1 MAEPVLW
8 DADGTPR
15 SPRFDDI
22 YRSRSGGWQQAH
34 QVFLHGCGLPAAWA
48 GHRQWRVLETGFG
61 LGLNFLALW
70 RAWLDDPQRP
80 QVLHHVS
87 VEAWPVSA
95 DDILRSVAETP
106 ALAPLA
112 DELASQWWGLLP
124 GWHRLSLAGGQ
135 VLLTL
140 GVGDAAMLLSQH
152 CADGA
157 WRADSVFLDGFDPA
171 RNPQMWSDAV
181 LAQVAALCHA
191 DTRAATW
198 TVARSVR
205 DGLQRAGFAPE
216 RVEGLAPKRHSLRA
230 RLAVAPDRDGDPS
243 TRATAQAYPRTFL
256 VIGAGV
262 AGVAVAS
269 SLARR
274 GAPVALLDCANA
286 PACGASGL
294 PAGLFAPHVS
304 PDDAPLSQIS
314 RAGVRATHQSLRHL
328 HAQGLLSATDFSVD
342 GVLEHATLRGRKR
355 PADWRDVQRA
365 AAHAWTREATAAER
379 AAAALPDN
387 APAVMHAHAGWVW
400 PAAWIRAQLQ
410 AWPVKMHTQARVAR
424 IERQTQNGAPV
435 WYALDAHGQQIA
447 RADALVLAA
456 GAASRE
462 LLQTAGVAPQALPMQ
477 ALRGQVSVGRA
488 VPDQTPRSAPTL
500 PVNGHGSVIAGIAP
514 LQGGWIVGAT
524 FDRDRLDTQVDAAGH
539 EANLARLQTLHPWF
553 ADQVAPQFARGQVGG
568 WAGLRATL
576 ADRLPAVGEV
586 AATQAPGLYLLTGM
600 GARGLSL
607 SVLCAELLA
616 SRVYREPLPIA
627 PSLARRLA
635 AARFQ
640 PLIRHLPQTPRKPA

>member
-15 SPRFDDI
+15 STRFDDI
-22 YRSRSGGWQQAH
+22 YRSHSGAWQQAQ
-34 QVFLHGCGLPAAWA
+34 QVFLQGCGLPAAWA
-48 GHRQWRVLETGFG
+48 RRGQWRVLETGFG

-70 RAWLDDPQRP
+70 RAWFDDPQRP
-80 QVLHHVS
+80 RVLHHVS

-95 DDILRSVAETP
+95 DDILRSVAEAP
-106 ALAPLA
+106 PLQALAQ
-112 DELASQWWGLLP
+112 ELAAQWWGLLP

-140 GVGDAAMLLSQH
+140 GVGDAATMLSQH
-152 CADGA
+152 CADGG

-205 DGLQRAGFAPE
+205 DGLQRAGFTVE

-230 RLAVAPDRDGDPS
+230 RLAVPPDREGDRLQSAPAQPS
-243 TRATAQAYPRTFL
+243 PRTFL

-269 SLARR
+269 GLARR
-274 GAPVALLDCANA
+274 GAQVDLLDSANA

-314 RAGVRATHQSLRHL
+314 RAGLRATRESLRYL
-328 HAQGLLSATDFSVD
+328 HTKGLLSATDFSVD
-342 GVLEHATLRGRKR
+342 GVLEHAALRDRKR
-355 PADWRDVQRA
+355 PAAWGDVHQTA
-365 AAHAWTREATAAER
+365 ADVWTREATAAER

-387 APAVMHAHAGWVW
+387 APAALHPHAGWVW
-400 PAAWIRAQLQ
+400 PAAWVRAQLQ
-410 AWPVKMHTQARVAR
+410 AWPVKMQTQAQVAR
-424 IERQTQNGAPV
+424 IERRWHTGAPV
-435 WYALDAHGQQIA
+435 WYALDAHGQPIA
-447 RADALVLAA
+447 SADAVVLAA

-462 LLQTAGVAPQALPMQ
+462 LLQTAGVAPQALPLQ
-477 ALRGQVSVGRA
+477 ALRGQVSFGPA
-488 VPDQTPRSAPTL
+488 VPGQTPRSAPTL

-539 EANLARLQTLHPWF
+539 RANLARLQTLHPWL
-553 ADQVAPQFARGQVGG
+553 ADQVAPQFAQGHVGG

-616 SRVYREPLPIA
+616 ARLFDEPLPLA
-627 PSLARRLA
+627 PQLARMLA
-635 AARFQ
+635 ASRFA
-640 PLIRHLPQTPRKPA
+640 PLRPETPPTGRKPA